1 MTVKIKKFKY
11 EILLVLAIISLLSS
25 LILSFIPVQE
35 FCDIEKI
42 SSLASTGNIN
52 ELESQYEEGCGV
64 VHSSSYN
71 YTFGIKNSYY
81 GVFIF
86 LFLSLLIYYQIKKP
100 TNIKINIIHLAIIF
114 GTIVATVFLCIQQFV
129 LNAYC
134 EYCVVIDVCMLLSLL
149 VIIFNW
155 KK

>member
-1 MTVKIKKFKY
+1 MMMKIKKFKY

-25 LILSFIPVQE
+25 SILSFIPTQE
-35 FCDIEKI
+35 FCDV
-42 SSLASTGNIN
+42 N
-52 ELESQYEEGCGV
+52 EEGCDV
-64 VHSSSYN
+64 IHSSSYN

-81 GVFIF
+81 GIFIF

-100 TNIKINIIHLAIIF
+100 TDVKRNIIHMAIIF
-114 GTIVATVFLCIQQFV
+114 GTIVASSFLYIQQFV

-134 EYCVVIDVCMLLSLL
+134 EYCVVVDVCMLLSLL

>member
-1 MTVKIKKFKY
+1 MAVKIKKFKY
-11 EILLVLAIISLLSS
+11 EILLVLVIISLLSS
-25 LILSFIPVQE
+25 LILSFAPAQE
-35 FCDIEKI
+35 FCDV
-42 SSLASTGNIN
+42 N
-52 ELESQYEEGCGV
+52 EEGCGV
-64 VHSSSYN
+64 VHTSSYN

-86 LFLSLLIYYQIKKP
+86 LFLSLLIYSQIKKP
-100 TNIKINIIHLAIIF
+100 DNIKRNIIHLAIIF
-114 GTIVATVFLCIQQFV
+114 GTIVATAFLYIQQFV

-134 EYCVVIDVCMLLSLL
+134 EYCVIVDVCMLLSLL

>member
-25 LILSFIPVQE
+25 LILSFTPVPE
-35 FCDIEKI
+35 FCDVD
-42 SSLASTGNIN
+42 G
-52 ELESQYEEGCGV
+52 GDCDV
-64 VHSSSYN
+64 VYSSSYN

-81 GVFIF
+81 GVCIF

-100 TNIKINIIHLAIIF
+100 TNTKRNIIHIIIIF
-114 GTIVATVFLCIQQFV
+114 GTIVASSFLYIQQFI

-134 EYCVVIDVCMLLSLL
+134 KYCVIVDVCMLLSLL
-149 VIIFNW
+149 IIIFNW

>member
-35 FCDIEKI
+35 FCDV
-42 SSLASTGNIN
+42 N
-52 ELESQYEEGCGV
+52 EEGCDV

-86 LFLSLLIYYQIKKP
+86 LFLSLLIYSQIKKP
-100 TNIKINIIHLAIIF
+100 TNTKRNIIHIAIIL
-114 GTIVATVFLCIQQFV
+114 GTIVASSFLYIQQFV

>member
-1 MTVKIKKFKY
+1 MKTKNLKY
-11 EILLVLAIISLLSS
+11 QILLVLAIISLLSS
-25 LILSFIPVQE
+25 LILSFTPVPE
-35 FCDIEKI
+35 FCDVDGGDCDTI
-42 SSLASTGNIN
+42 
-52 ELESQYEEGCGV
+52 Y
-64 VHSSSYN
+64 SSSYN

-81 GVFIF
+81 GVCIF

-100 TNIKINIIHLAIIF
+100 DKIKRNIIHITIIF
-114 GTIVATVFLCIQQFV
+114 SAIVATFFLYLQQFV

-134 EYCVVIDVCMLLSLL
+134 KYCMIVDVCMLLSLL